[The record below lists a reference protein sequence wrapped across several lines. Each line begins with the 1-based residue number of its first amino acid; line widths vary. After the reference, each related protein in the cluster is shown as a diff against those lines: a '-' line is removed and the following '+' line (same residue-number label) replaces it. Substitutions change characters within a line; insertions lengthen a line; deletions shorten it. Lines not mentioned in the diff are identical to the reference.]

1 MKLLEILTRKGI
13 DSDLSATD
21 KLGVLRQMAHLAE
34 LQGADI
40 QSEELTEVL
49 LERESLGSTG
59 IGGGIAIPHGKMG
72 GIRRTVIVFGRSLEG
87 IDFEAVDSQPCHL
100 FFLLAA
106 PDGSAGLHLKALA
119 RISRLL
125 RNEDFR
131 QQLLEAPRKE

>member
-1 MKLLEILTRKGI
+1 MRSVVKLLEILTRKGI

-72 GIRRTVIVFGRSLEG
+72 GHSSNCDCVW
-87 IDFEAVDSQPCHL
+87 AKP
-100 FFLLAA
+100 
-106 PDGSAGLHLKALA
+106 
-119 RISRLL
+119 
-125 RNEDFR
+125 
-131 QQLLEAPRKE
+131 